1 MEVAVIMRSILLA
14 TAIVLLASGR
24 ATAQLPDFPFIY
36 AQGEAKLEVAPDTA
50 ILSFTI
56 QSFEAEAGAASKI
69 VADRTTEVLKV
80 CEQQGIPAADLA
92 AYELGKRAV
101 RKQSDN
107 SESLEILGYEISR
120 TFQITIR
127 QLDKYPQL
135 VSAIATMPNVT
146 DPETSF
152 DIAAREKVEAE
163 LVGQACAKAR
173 EQAELMAKGAGATL
187 GPIHAVSSTSFGNLQ
202 GRFGFAY
209 GGMSGASSAGPE
221 PSLFVP
227 STITI
232 TETVFAIYRLEAK

>member
-1 MEVAVIMRSILLA
+1 MQSILLTSA
-14 TAIVLLASGR
+14 VLLFAASSAR
-24 ATAQLPDFPFIY
+24 AQLPDFSFIY

-50 ILSFTI
+50 TLSFTI
-56 QSFEAEAGAASKI
+56 ESFEAEAGAASKI

-80 CEQQGIPAADLA
+80 CEQQGIPAADVA

-120 TFQITIR
+120 TFRITIR
-127 QLDKYPQL
+127 QIDKYPQL
-135 VSAIATMPNVT
+135 VSVIATMPNVT
-146 DPETSF
+146 DPESSF
-152 DIAAREKVEAE
+152 DIAAREKVEAD

-173 EQAELMAKGAGATL
+173 EQAELMAKGAGASL
-187 GPIHAVSSTSFGNLQ
+187 GPIHAVSSTSFGNLE

-209 GGMSGASSAGPE
+209 GGMGGASSAGLE

-232 TETVFAIYRLEAK
+232 TKTVYAIYRLEAK